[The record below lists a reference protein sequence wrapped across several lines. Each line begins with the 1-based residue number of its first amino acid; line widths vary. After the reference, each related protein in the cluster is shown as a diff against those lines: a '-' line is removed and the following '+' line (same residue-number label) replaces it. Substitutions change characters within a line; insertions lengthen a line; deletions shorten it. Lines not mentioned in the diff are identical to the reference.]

1 MRIAQHLISGG
12 TEPKARRS
20 IAAHIASNAFDFF
33 RVTRKIR
40 LLPLNAADRVWS
52 KLVGMKKGGEHQSQI
67 LSAKRSITCPLKRG
81 RSRWAGGAGA
91 VVGAIIGSFIG
102 SCVPLWWATR
112 RRREE
117 SLGEIAAMHVE
128 FHLTNVALTGLS
140 SQHFSRGESWRRY
153 IGCQ

>member
-1 MRIAQHLISGG
+1 MSNPPSKGLFTTREGGARIAPCEEVLAVWLESLSLYSK
-12 TEPKARRS
+12 EPS
-20 IAAHIASNAFDFF
+20 VEVLQLAANSHID
-33 RVTRKIR
+33 
-40 LLPLNAADRVWS
+40 W
-52 KLVGMKKGGEHQSQI
+52 
-67 LSAKRSITCPLKRG
+67 
-81 RSRWAGGAGA
+81 WAGGAGA